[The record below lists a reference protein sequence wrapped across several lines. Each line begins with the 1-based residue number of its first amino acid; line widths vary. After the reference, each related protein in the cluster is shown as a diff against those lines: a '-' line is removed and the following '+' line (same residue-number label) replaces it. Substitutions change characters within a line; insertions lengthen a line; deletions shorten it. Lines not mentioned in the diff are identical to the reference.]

1 MKRNNIDLSVLG
13 GILQRA
19 KSDPAVLKLQ
29 KRVEGTWSFAEGAP
43 AFSATMAHGDRKSV
57 LHADVAPPFGGAG
70 LAPDPLQYM
79 LFGLGAC
86 YAATLVTVAS
96 MEGIDIAEVK
106 VVAENR
112 VDVSHV
118 FGIAEKPLMEQVS
131 VTVKV
136 KASVDDATL
145 GRWQQ
150 AAREKCPFAFTI
162 ANAIPLETKVERL

>member
-1 MKRNNIDLSVLG
+1 MKKNNIDLAVLG

-19 KSDPAVLKLQ
+19 KTEPSVLKLH
-29 KRVEGTWSFAEGAP
+29 KRVEGTWSFAGGAP
-43 AFSATMAHGDRKSV
+43 AFSATVAHGDMKSK
-57 LHADVAPPFGGAG
+57 LDADVAPPFGGAG

-86 YAATLVTVAS
+86 YAATVVTVAS
-96 MEGIDIAEVK
+96 MEGIEIAELK
-106 VVAENR
+106 VEAENR

-118 FGIAEKPLMEQVS
+118 FGIAERPLMEQVS

-136 KASVDDATL
+136 KAPVDDATL
-145 GRWQQ
+145 VRWQQ

-162 ANAIPLETKVERL
+162 ANAVPLLTKVERL